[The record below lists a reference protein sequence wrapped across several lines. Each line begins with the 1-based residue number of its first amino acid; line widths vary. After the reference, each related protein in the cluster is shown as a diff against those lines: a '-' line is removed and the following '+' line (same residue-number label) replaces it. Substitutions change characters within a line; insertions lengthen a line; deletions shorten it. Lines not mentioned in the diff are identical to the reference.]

1 MIFLL
6 VHLPSSFE
14 SASVEERRSEVW
26 ASARL
31 RARAVDTP
39 PKDCPG
45 PKCKSSAAGGSANE
59 EEDIHHRASVSTRSK
74 SARSVRARDCK
85 GQLDSSFQAT
95 PPNRR
100 A

>member
-59 EEDIHHRASVSTRSK
+59 EESVLLYK
-74 SARSVRARDCK
+74 ARSICLGMNPHITQEK
-85 GQLDSSFQAT
+85 T
-95 PPNRR
+95 IPPLLLV
-100 A
+100 